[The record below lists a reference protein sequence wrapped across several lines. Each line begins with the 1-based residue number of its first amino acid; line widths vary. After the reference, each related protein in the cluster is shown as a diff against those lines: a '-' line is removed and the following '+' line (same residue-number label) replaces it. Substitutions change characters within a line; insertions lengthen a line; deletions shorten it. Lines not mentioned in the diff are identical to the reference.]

1 MPTAEKERQVQEL
14 EERFK
19 RAQALVLTDFR
30 GLSANEMVELRRELR
45 GAHLEYRVVKNRLAK
60 LAAQRAGLELDEL
73 LAGPTGICFGYDDPA
88 LAFKLSVAV
97 AKKYE
102 HYVIKGGVSEG
113 ELVDARGVEELA
125 KLPSREELLTRL
137 AAAFQGPI
145 WSLAAVLSALVREL
159 VVVLSEVAKVKPETA
174 SAPAAQKPPEEES
187 AQEAERHGETQS
199 SESEEGQEPNEKGE
213 SEAK

>member
-1 MPTAEKERQVQEL
+1 MPTVEKERQVEEL

-88 LAFKLSVAV
+88 LAFKLSVAA
-97 AKKYE
+97 AKKFE

-113 ELVDARGVEELA
+113 ELVDAREVEELA

-145 WSLAAVLSALVREL
+145 VALAAVLSALVRDL
-159 VVVLSEVAKVKPETA
+159 VVVLNEVAKAKPEE
-174 SAPAAQKPPEEES
+174 PPEGRS
-187 AQEAERHGETQS
+187 TQEA
-199 SESEEGQEPNEKGE
+199 K
-213 SEAK
+213 